1 MMFLIQLLKNSI
13 LLLRGK
19 STFAT
24 LLRCSGAPIMSVS
37 GHSRTFS
44 PVNSGSSLLRSG
56 ISNFTAT
63 HQTWTKLDQ
72 YHCTDGK
79 YIPVEDRG
87 SSNGE
92 GHHDDQVG
100 EEGKGAEDQVGPGSK
115 PSFNHLSSVQ

>member
-1 MMFLIQLLKNSI
+1 MMFFIQLLENST

-24 LLRCSGAPIMSVS
+24 LLRCSGATIMSVS

-44 PVNSGSSLLRSG
+44 PVNSGFLLLRSG

-72 YHCTDGK
+72 YHCTDGY

-100 EEGKGAEDQVGPGSK
+100 EEGKGAEDQVGPSSE

>member
-1 MMFLIQLLKNSI
+1 MMFLIQLLENSI

-72 YHCTDGK
+72 YYCTDGK
-79 YIPVEDRG
+79 YIPVEDRS

-100 EEGKGAEDQVGPGSK
+100 EEGKGAEDQVGPSSE